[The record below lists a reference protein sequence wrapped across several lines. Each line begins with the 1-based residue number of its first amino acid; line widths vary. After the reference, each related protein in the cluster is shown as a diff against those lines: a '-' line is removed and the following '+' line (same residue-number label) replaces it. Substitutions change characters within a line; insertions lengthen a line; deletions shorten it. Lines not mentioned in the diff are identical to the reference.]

1 MRKLARKK
9 VEDLKVIDIYNTQ
22 GKASAIKFI
31 KSTYGVTDA
40 YYVLRR
46 LKANQLY
53 IYDSDSDLF
62 RKSTETPF
70 MELDELCVD
79 APKKSVGK
87 KMKPPERATE
97 IQFDSIV
104 QEMVKERFLE
114 YSRFIQSNSYDRTWR
129 INKTA
134 LQAAGYQ
141 LELY

>member
-1 MRKLARKK
+1 MARKK
-9 VEDLKVIDIYNTQ
+9 VEDLKVIDIYNAQ
-22 GKASAIKFI
+22 GKAAAIEFI
-31 KSTYGVTDA
+31 KTTYGVTDA

-46 LKANQLY
+46 LKANQSY
-53 IYDSDSDLF
+53 VYDSGSDSF

-79 APKKSVGK
+79 APKKSASK
-87 KMKPPERATE
+87 KMKSSEKTTE
-97 IQFDSIV
+97 IQFDFVV
-104 QEMVKERFLE
+104 QEMVKERFME

-129 INKTA
+129 INRTA

>member
-1 MRKLARKK
+1 MARKK
-9 VEDLKVIDIYNTQ
+9 VEDLKIIDIYNTQ
-22 GKASAIKFI
+22 GKVAAIEFI
-31 KSTYGVTDA
+31 KTTYGVKDA

-46 LKANQLY
+46 LKASQSY
-53 IYDSDSDLF
+53 VYDSDSDLF
-62 RKSTETPF
+62 HRSTETPF

-79 APKKSVGK
+79 TPKKSVSK
-87 KMKPPERATE
+87 KMKSSEKTTE

-104 QEMVKERFLE
+104 QEMVKERFME